1 MKSRQITDRL
11 STEAARLFGAVG
23 TPVYIAGGHEWSDGT
38 VYQASHPLGAL
49 MLKLIPDASQENI
62 LGLIERLEFFDYL
75 GARGI
80 QVARPLHSVNGSV
93 IETLGDH
100 EEPCIVRAWH
110 KLPGEHIADLHPKNL
125 SEFYQAWGAMIG
137 RMHRLAQELHQW
149 RGSACTDEFG
159 VSLLSWRREWELFY
173 HWLQETAVKQAWEG
187 IKDELERL
195 PVSRASFGFIHN
207 DPHPG
212 NILVNESGLALL
224 DPEVANYHWFMTD
237 LGICLNSEHSRIGHH
252 SKHKEALAD
261 LPDLFLRPFMQGYHS
276 QNRLPAD
283 EYHRIRLFLRYRRFL
298 MYAVFYEQIKQH
310 DPDYLKGFTREL
322 IDGKNP
328 AADLMETEFIRLSR

>member
-80 QVARPLHSVNGSV
+80 QVARPLHSVNGAV
-93 IETLGDH
+93 IETVAED
-100 EEPCIVRAWH
+100 EAIFIARAWTRI
-110 KLPGEHIADLHPKNL
+110 PGEHLPDQHPKDL
-125 SEFYQAWGAMIG
+125 SDYYHAWGTMLG
-137 RMHRLAQELHQW
+137 KLHRLAREHPQW
-149 RGSACTDEFG
+149 RHSACLDG
-159 VSLLSWRREWELFY
+159 SGAPNISWQREWELFF
-173 HWLQETAVKQAWEG
+173 HWLKGAGVKKAWEG
-187 IKDELERL
+187 IRAELESL
-195 PVSRASFGFIHN
+195 PVSRARFGFIHN

-212 NILVNESGLALL
+212 NILVNAEGLALL

-252 SKHKEALAD
+252 SKHKEALAE

-276 QNRLPAD
+276 KNRLPAD